1 MKKKQVL
8 ILAVVVIVIF
18 GYLIGRV
25 GSAKAENTQGSLYDY
40 MKLFTDIITKLNQA
54 HVEEIDAEKLFESAI
69 NGMLDSLDPY
79 TSLLTPEEFA
89 DLQTS
94 TKGEFGGLGIHIS
107 SEDSDYIMVI
117 SVIEATPAYKANLM
131 AGDEIVAVDDMSTEG
146 WTSTKAVEHL
156 RGPKGSE
163 VTITIK
169 REGLDKNFDVV
180 IERDK
185 VKMDSVPY
193 AYKIGDIGYIRITN
207 FNASTGDDLHNAM
220 VDLQKQGIKGLLIDV
235 RSNPGGL
242 LSTAIETVDQF
253 LPKNKLVVETK
264 GRIATFNRKFYT
276 NDDYAF
282 EDIPII
288 VMVNQ
293 ASASAAEIF
302 SGSLQ
307 DWDKALIVGQNS
319 FGKGS
324 VQQLFPL
331 PMNYGLKITTSKY
344 YIESGRCIHDDA
356 NEDAIKKNERI
367 DLAKEEKSSD
377 ESGEAYYTVGGRE
390 VYGGGGI
397 TPDIII
403 VQDTLNSFELDVR
416 RNNVFFPFAVDFLS
430 KVDIDENFY
439 VDEEV
444 FDEFVESIKEKDIEY
459 TEEELADSKP
469 WLKNALE
476 AQIISNKFGLQ
487 EGNKRAIRQDPQLQ
501 AALQLFDQYGSLK
514 EMFTHADALAQE

>member
-8 ILAVVVIVIF
+8 IVLVVITIIF
-18 GYLIGRV
+18 GFIIGRV
-25 GSAKAENTQGSLYDY
+25 GFVKAESAQGSLYDY

-54 HVEEIDAEKLFESAI
+54 HVEEIDSKELFESAI
-69 NGMLDSLDPY
+69 NGMLDTLDPY

-94 TKGEFGGLGIHIS
+94 TKGEFGGLGITIS
-107 SEDSDYIMVI
+107 HTDTDYIMVI
-117 SVIEATPAYKANLM
+117 SVIEATPAYRANLM
-131 AGDEIVAVDDMSTEG
+131 AGDEIVAVDGKSTEG
-146 WTSTKAVEHL
+146 WTSSKAVDHL
-156 RGPKGSE
+156 RGPKGSK

-169 REGLDKNFDVV
+169 REGVDENFDVV

-193 AYKIGDIGYIRITN
+193 AYKIEDIGYIRITN
-207 FNASTGDDLHNAM
+207 FNASTGEDLHDAM
-220 VDLQKQGIKGLLIDV
+220 VELTKEGIKGLLIDV

-264 GRIATFNRKFYT
+264 GRVATFNRKFYT
-276 NDDYAF
+276 KDDYAF
-282 EDIPII
+282 EGIPII

-293 ASASAAEIF
+293 TSASAAEIF

-344 YIESGRCIHDDA
+344 YIESGRCIHNDA
-356 NEDAIKKNERI
+356 NEDAIRENDITKLNKKSDSN
-367 DLAKEEKSSD
+367 EEK
-377 ESGEAYYTVGGRE
+377 EVYFTVGGRE

-403 VQDTLNSFELDVR
+403 VQDTLNAFELEVR
-416 RNNVFFPFAVDFLS
+416 RNNLFFPFAVDYLS
-430 KVDIDENFY
+430 ENDISLDFTVDDEIFEDF
-439 VDEEV
+439 VQRIRDKEI
-444 FDEFVESIKEKDIEY
+444 EFTD
-459 TEEELADSKP
+459 EELAQSEP
-469 WLKNALE
+469 WLRNALE
-476 AQIISNKFGLQ
+476 SQIISNKFGLE
-487 EGNKRAIRQDPQLQ
+487 EGNKRAINQDPQLQ
-501 AALQLFDQYGSLK
+501 EALKLFDQYGSLK
-514 EMFTHADALAQE
+514 EMFAHADEIAEE

>member
-8 ILAVVVIVIF
+8 ILAIVVILIF
-18 GYLIGRV
+18 GYVIGRV

-40 MKLFTDIITKLNQA
+40 MKLFTDIITKLNQV
-54 HVEEIDAEKLFESAI
+54 HVEEIDAEELFESAI

-107 SEDSDYIMVI
+107 SEDSDYITVI
-117 SVIEATPAYKANLM
+117 SVIEATPAYKANLL
-131 AGDEIVAVDDMSTEG
+131 AGDEIVAVDGMPTDG

-156 RGPKGSE
+156 RGPKGSK

-169 REGLDKNFDVV
+169 REGLDENFDVV

-207 FNASTGDDLHNAM
+207 FNASTGGDLHNAM
-220 VDLQKQGIKGLLIDV
+220 VDLEKQGVKGLLIDV

-264 GRIATFNRKFYT
+264 GRVATFNRKFYT
-276 NDDYAF
+276 KDNYAF
-282 EDIPII
+282 KGIPII

-356 NEDAIKKNERI
+356 NEDAIKKNGRI
-367 DLAKEEKSSD
+367 DLTKKSPHEKDST
-377 ESGEAYYTVGGRE
+377 EVFYTVAGRE

-397 TPDIII
+397 TPDIFI
-403 VQDTLNSFELDVR
+403 VQDTLNSFELEVR

-439 VDEEV
+439 VDDEL
-444 FDEFVESIKEKDIEY
+444 FDEFIDTIDEKGIEF
-459 TEEELADSKP
+459 TEEELADSEP
-469 WLKNALE
+469 WLRNALE
-476 AQIISNKFGLQ
+476 AQIISNKFGL
-487 EGNKRAIRQDPQLQ
+487 EAGNKIAIRQDPQLQ
-501 AALQLFDQYGSLK
+501 AALELFEQYGSLK
-514 EMFTHADALAQE
+514 EMFAHAYEVAQE

>member
-8 ILAVVVIVIF
+8 ILAVVVMLIF
-18 GYLIGRV
+18 GCLIGRAGLV
-25 GSAKAENTQGSLYDY
+25 KAENTQGSLYDY

-54 HVEEIDAEKLFESAI
+54 HVEEVDAEELFESAI

-107 SEDSDYIMVI
+107 SEDGDYITVI

-131 AGDEIVAVDDMSTEG
+131 AGDEIVAVNGLSTEG

-169 REGLDKNFDVV
+169 REGLDENFDVV

-207 FNASTGDDLHNAM
+207 FNANTGKDLHDAM
-220 VDLQKQGIKGLLIDV
+220 VDLEKQGIKGLLIDV

-282 EDIPII
+282 EEIPII

-307 DWDKALIVGQNS
+307 DWDKALIVGKNS

-344 YIESGRCIHDDA
+344 YIESGRCIHNDA
-356 NEDAIKKNERI
+356 NEDAIKKNGRI
-367 DLAKEEKSSD
+367 DLTKKEKTD
-377 ESGEAYYTVGGRE
+377 EETKEVFYTVGRRE

-403 VQDTLNSFELDVR
+403 EQDTLNSFELGVR

-430 KVDIDENFY
+430 EVDIDENFY
-439 VDEEV
+439 VDDEL
-444 FDEFVESIKEKDIEY
+444 FDDFVDSIIEKDIEF
-459 TEEELADSKP
+459 TDEELADSEP
-469 WLKNALE
+469 WLRNALE

-487 EGNKRAIRQDPQLQ
+487 EGNKIAIRQDPQLQ
-501 AALQLFDQYGSLK
+501 AALKLFEQYGSLQ
-514 EMFTHADALAQE
+514 EMFAHADELTEE

>member
-8 ILAVVVIVIF
+8 ILAVVVTIIF

-25 GSAKAENTQGSLYDY
+25 GFAKAEDAQGSLYDY
-40 MKLFTDIITKLNQA
+40 MKLFTDVITKLNQT
-54 HVEEIDAEKLFESAI
+54 HVEEIDAEELFESAI

-79 TSLLTPEEFA
+79 TTLLTPEEFA

-107 SEDSDYIMVI
+107 SEDSDYITVI
-117 SVIEATPAYKANLM
+117 SVIEATPAFKANLM
-131 AGDEIVAVDDMSTEG
+131 AGDEIVAVDGMATDG
-146 WTSTKAVEHL
+146 WTSSKAVEHL

-163 VTITIK
+163 VTITIR
-169 REGLDKNFDVV
+169 REGLEEDFDVV

-207 FNASTGDDLHNAM
+207 FNASTGTDFHNAM
-220 VDLQKQGIKGLLIDV
+220 IDLEKQGIRGLLIDV

-264 GRIATFNRKFYT
+264 GRVATFNRKFYT
-276 NDDYAF
+276 KDNYAF
-282 EDIPII
+282 EGIPII
-288 VMVNQ
+288 VMINQ
-293 ASASAAEIF
+293 GSASAAEIF

-307 DWDKALIVGQNS
+307 DWDKALVVGQNS

-356 NEDAIKKNERI
+356 NEDAIKKHERL
-367 DLAKEEKSSD
+367 DLTKRDKPPKED
-377 ESGEAYYTVGGRE
+377 REAFYTVGGRE

-397 TPDIII
+397 TPDLTI
-403 VQDTLNSFELDVR
+403 VQDTLNSFELEVR
-416 RNNVFFPFAVDFLS
+416 RNNLFFPFAVDFLS
-430 KVDIDENFY
+430 EADVSENFY
-439 VDEEV
+439 VNDEL
-444 FDEFVESIKEKDIEY
+444 FDEFVNFIIEKEIEF
-459 TEEELADSKP
+459 TEEELEDSEP
-469 WLKNALE
+469 WLRNSLE
-476 AQIISNKFGLQ
+476 SQIISNKFGLE
-487 EGNKRAIRQDPQLQ
+487 EGNKIAIRQDPQLQ
-501 AALQLFDQYGSLK
+501 AALKLFEEYGSLQ
-514 EMFTHADALAQE
+514 EMFAHADDVANE

>member
-1 MKKKQVL
+1 MKKKQIL
-8 ILAVVVIVIF
+8 ILLVVITLTF
-18 GYLIGRV
+18 GFLIGRV
-25 GSAKAENTQGSLYDY
+25 SLAKAENTQGSLYDY

-54 HVEEIDAEKLFESAI
+54 HVEEIDPQELFESAI

-131 AGDEIVAVDDMSTEG
+131 AGDEIVAVNGMSTEG

-163 VTITIK
+163 VTISVK
-169 REGLDKNFDVV
+169 REGLAENFDVV

-207 FNASTGDDLHNAM
+207 FNASTGDDLHSAM
-220 VDLQKQGIKGLLIDV
+220 VDLEKQGIKGLLIDV

-307 DWDKALIVGQNS
+307 DWDKALIVGQTS

-344 YIESGRCIHDDA
+344 YIESGRCIHNDA
-356 NEDAIKKNERI
+356 NEDAIKKNGRI
-367 DLAKEEKSSD
+367 DLAKEENKNGVP
-377 ESGEAYYTVGGRE
+377 GEAYYTVGGRE

-430 KVDIDENFY
+430 KAEIDENFH
-439 VDEEV
+439 VDEEL
-444 FDEFVESIKEKDIEY
+444 FDEFINAIIEKGIEF
-459 TEEELADSKP
+459 TDEELIDSKP

-487 EGNKRAIRQDPQLQ
+487 EGNKIAIRQDPQLQ
-501 AALQLFDQYGSLK
+501 ATLQLFEQYGSLK
-514 EMFTHADALAQE
+514 EMFAHADALEQE

>member
-25 GSAKAENTQGSLYDY
+25 GLAKADNTQGSLYDY

-54 HVEEIDAEKLFESAI
+54 HVEEVDPQVLFESAI
-69 NGMLDSLDPY
+69 DGMLDTLDPY

-131 AGDEIVAVDDMSTEG
+131 AGDEIVAVNGMSTEG

-163 VTITIK
+163 VTISVK
-169 REGLDKNFDVV
+169 REGLTENFDVV

-220 VDLQKQGIKGLLIDV
+220 VDLEKQGIKGLLIDV

-356 NEDAIKKNERI
+356 NEDAIKKNGRI
-367 DLAKEEKSSD
+367 DLAKEEKSS
-377 ESGEAYYTVGGRE
+377 EEPGEAYYTVGGRE

-430 KVDIDENFY
+430 KIDIDENFY
-439 VDEEV
+439 VDDEL

-459 TEEELADSKP
+459 TEEELADSEP

-476 AQIISNKFGLQ
+476 AQIISNRFGLQ

-514 EMFTHADALAQE
+514 EMFAHADALAQE